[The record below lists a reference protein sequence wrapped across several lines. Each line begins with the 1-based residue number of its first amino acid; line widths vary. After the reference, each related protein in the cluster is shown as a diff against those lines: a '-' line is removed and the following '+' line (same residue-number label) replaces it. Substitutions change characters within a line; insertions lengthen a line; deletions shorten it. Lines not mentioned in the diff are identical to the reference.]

1 MHGCNKW
8 QIGKQVALTRKEK
21 ERGSRRRCRWLCDSG
36 HRFVGLD
43 QHLRLTRLL
52 FLSPSMAAFMVE
64 SPQNP
69 EPYHV
74 QLACTRVHR
83 DPSSR
88 KNTDTRTL
96 VRISHVTVLIWC
108 SCAHDELSIES
119 FSLTTVSCINQV
131 ESIHYSD
138 LVIEWK
144 RNSSFLPEI
153 IGPRTS

>member
-21 ERGSRRRCRWLCDSG
+21 ERGIRRRCRWLCDSG

-88 KNTDTRTL
+88 KNTDTRT
-96 VRISHVTVLIWC
+96 SPH
-108 SCAHDELSIES
+108 LSRDS
-119 FSLTTVSCINQV
+119 A
-131 ESIHYSD
+131 D
-138 LVIEWK
+138 LV
-144 RNSSFLPEI
+144 FVCA
-153 IGPRTS
+153 